1 MLDPFLIL
9 TYINDTADGILNNI
23 RFFADDTFL
32 FAIVDNDIFTPS
44 MPLNIEDLEKNKNY
58 MVQILGC

>member
-44 MPLNIEDLEKNKNY
+44 MPLIEDLEKK
-58 MVQILGC
+58 